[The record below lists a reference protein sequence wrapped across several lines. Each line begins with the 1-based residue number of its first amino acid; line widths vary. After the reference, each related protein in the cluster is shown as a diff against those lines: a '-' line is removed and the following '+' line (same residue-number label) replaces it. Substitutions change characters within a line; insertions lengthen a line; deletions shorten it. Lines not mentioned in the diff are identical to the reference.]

1 MSPWLRIPRAIRPFL
16 VSTSSFRIVSDSVSV
31 SVVAFV
37 AEILPWWGSTI
48 RMKVVEDGKLVW
60 KLLFAILHSV
70 WKRILDVNK
79 RHKAGL
85 GLCYS
90 CRVEYASTA
99 YFAQWHGRFCV
110 DQSCFEKLLSVDK
123 LIIKVGELTAG

>member
-1 MSPWLRIPRAIRPFL
+1 MSPWLMIRRAIRLSL
-16 VSTSSFRIVSDSVSV
+16 VSTSSFRIVSVFV

-48 RMKVVEDGKLVW
+48 RMKVVEDGELVW

-70 WKRILDVNK
+70 WRRILVVNR
-79 RHKAGL
+79 RHRAGL
-85 GLCYS
+85 GLCYL
-90 CRVEYASTA
+90 CQVEYASTA
-99 YFAQWHGRFCV
+99 YFAQWHGRSCV
-110 DQSCFEKLLSVDK
+110 DQSYFEKLPSVNG